1 MSNTGCCPRQCT
13 GKNASRYLQ
22 NGFHCAE
29 AVALAVLEGLD
40 VDPDQAVAHATPF
53 GGGMGRTFCETCGAL
68 TGGLIAIGHLHG
80 RTEQGESWD
89 TPAAMGQALR
99 DSFVKSYGE
108 TGCGILR
115 DRFGEEQSE
124 QCARLVE
131 VVARATE
138 RILSDRQSDL

>member
-1 MSNTGCCPRQCT
+1 MQNTGCCSQQCA
-13 GKNASRYLQ
+13 GKNAAVYFQ

-29 AVALAVLEGLD
+29 AVASAVLERLG
-40 VDPDQAVAHATPF
+40 VDPGQAVAHATPF
-53 GGGMGRTFCETCGAL
+53 GGGMGRTFRETCGAL

-80 RTEQGESWD
+80 RTKQGESWD

-108 TGCGILR
+108 TGCGVLR

-124 QCARLVE
+124 QCTRLVE
-131 VVARATE
+131 VVTKATVK
-138 RILSDRQSDL
+138 ILSDRQNQL